1 MRSLSLLPT
10 VLLSLTTLAN
20 AHFLF
25 NYPPSLEGA
34 SIDEDKEPDAP
45 CGAKTPNLS
54 SDTTTTDFH
63 VDGDFISLYAG
74 HPQFTWLY
82 RASVQEVSEGNWT
95 QLFPIVQQSGLGD
108 FCSTQVKAPKE
119 WVGKKGVVGV
129 AGIGGDG
136 TLFQCAIVNFVEGTN
151 ANMPSACKNSTGVT
165 AAYTSDADLTKLV
178 GDHVEASPSASGTGA
193 APAPTTTDKTKNAGV
208 VVRGGGGLAALGAA
222 VVAGVMML

>member
-25 NYPPSLEGA
+25 NYPPSLEGS

-45 CGAKTPNLS
+45 CGAKTPDLS

-108 FCSTQVKAPKE
+108 FCSTQVTAPKE

-136 TLFQCAIVNFVEGTN
+136 TLFQVSFFFL
-151 ANMPSACKNSTGVT
+151 PSFF
-165 AAYTSDADLTKLV
+165 
-178 GDHVEASPSASGTGA
+178 SPSFLFCYLLFLVALLGS
-193 APAPTTTDKTKNAGV
+193 KRNKNGEEG
-208 VVRGGGGLAALGAA
+208 RRRKRKRR
-222 VVAGVMML
+222 